1 MTNTEL
7 KEFLVAQ
14 FPDAVITDGPQYL
27 TAQIKAESWL
37 EAAQVLKSN
46 PKTAFDYLF
55 CLSGVDMPDH
65 LEAVYHLESTTL
77 RHAMV
82 VKVRTNDRIQAHIPS
97 VSGIWPTANFHERE
111 AFDLLGIKFTGH
123 PDLRRF
129 FMDDNQGHPLRKDYK
144 DENRI
149 VER

>member
-1 MTNTEL
+1 MTNAEL
-7 KEFLVAQ
+7 KEFLVSRVQ
-14 FPDAVITDGPQYL
+14 NAVVTDGPQYV
-27 TAQIKAESWL
+27 TAQIPAESWL
-37 EAAQVLKSN
+37 EAAQELKQNAS
-46 PKTAFDYLF
+46 TAFDYLF

-65 LEAVYHLESTTL
+65 LMVVYHLESTTY

-82 VKVRTNDRIQAHIPS
+82 VKVKTNDRIQAHIPS
-97 VSGIWPTANFHERE
+97 VAGIWPTANFHERE

-129 FMDDNQGHPLRKDYK
+129 FMDDDQGHPLRKDYK